1 MQASNKL
8 NTVLLSDKG
17 DDYNSSEIFPDVR
30 IILLEYISNNLH
42 WKKRSFIDHSDF
54 CVSKPEDKY
63 DLSV

>member
-42 WKKRSFIDHSDF
+42 
-54 CVSKPEDKY
+54 
-63 DLSV
+63 